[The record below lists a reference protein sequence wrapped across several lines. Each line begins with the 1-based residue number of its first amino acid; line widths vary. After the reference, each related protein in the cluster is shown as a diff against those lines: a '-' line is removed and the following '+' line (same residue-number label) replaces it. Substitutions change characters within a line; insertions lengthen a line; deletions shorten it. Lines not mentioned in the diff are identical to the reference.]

1 MTATLTASAATYYQ
15 TSDSLEK
22 NIFSLSLYLNPFW
35 ESHRQCNQMVELK
48 VAQKVVAVVLYKK
61 HIF

>member
-22 NIFSLSLYLNPFW
+22 NISSLSLYLNPF
-35 ESHRQCNQMVELK
+35 
-48 VAQKVVAVVLYKK
+48 
-61 HIF
+61 